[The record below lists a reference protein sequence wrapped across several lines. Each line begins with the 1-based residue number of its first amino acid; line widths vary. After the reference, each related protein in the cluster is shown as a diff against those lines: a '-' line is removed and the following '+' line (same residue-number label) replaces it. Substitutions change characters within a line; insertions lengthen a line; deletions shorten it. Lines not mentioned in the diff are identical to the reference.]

1 MCLLENGVKL
11 CQIHSSF
18 LLFVLLM
25 DVSYSGPVQIIFV
38 SFEVA
43 DVIPLVLVLFSSSAL
58 LNQRDGCVLTQ
69 VVSL

>member
-25 DVSYSGPVQIIFV
+25 DVSYSGPVQIIFG

-43 DVIPLVLVLFSSSAL
+43 DVIPLVLFSSSAL
-58 LNQRDGCVLTQ
+58 LNQTDGCVLTQ